1 MLLGFLSFLFKLV
14 VSPIVD
20 AVVEGLSFGAFSA
33 VVNDGKLL
41 WLED

>member
-1 MLLGFLSFLFKLV
+1 MILGFFSFLFRLV
-14 VSPIVD
+14 VTPIVD

-33 VVNDGKLL
+33 IVNDGKLL